1 MIEILEISENELIIL
16 NKTKKNCWINV
27 FSPTEEEIQKLKKII
42 DIPEELLTS
51 LKDIAEIPTIEEYP
65 KFTFIIIRSPYNNLR
80 DDYEYYTVPV
90 GIFLTDNLVL
100 TLYYHEN
107 DVIPKLKKQR
117 FPFRKTQL
125 IFRLLLTSA
134 RLYLSY
140 LNEINQKIYAIE
152 KALEKSQKNEAIM
165 RLLDIEKSL
174 VYFSTSLK
182 SNEILVERIEK
193 EKILIKTYEDKKMIE
208 KVIDE
213 NKQAIEMTKTYSS
226 ILVNTL
232 DAFASVISNNLN
244 IVMKFLAAVTIIIAI
259 PTLIASVYG
268 MNIGLPFQG
277 SPQAFLIVIMMS
289 LVGVLAAIFI
299 FWKKKFF

>member
-1 MIEILEISENELIIL
+1 MIEILQISEKELVTL
-16 NKTKKNCWINV
+16 NKPKKNCWINV
-27 FSPTEEEIQKLKKII
+27 FNPTEEEIQKLKKII
-42 DIPEELLTS
+42 NIPEELLTS
-51 LKDIAEIPTIEEYP
+51 LKDIEEIPTIEEYE
-65 KFTFIIIRSPYNNLR
+65 KFIFMIIRTPYNNLR

-90 GIFLTDNLVL
+90 GIFITDNLVL

-125 IFRLLLTSA
+125 IFKLLLTSA
-134 RLYLSY
+134 RLYLTY
-140 LNEINQKIYAIE
+140 LSEINKKIYAIE

-165 RLLDIEKSL
+165 KLLDIEKSL

-182 SNEILVERIEK
+182 SNGILAERIEK
-193 EKILIKTYEDKKMIE
+193 ERILIKTKEDKKLIE

-232 DAFASVISNNLN
+232 DAFASIISNNLN

-268 MNIGLPFQG
+268 MNINLPFQ
-277 SPQAFLIVIMMS
+277 SDIHAFLIVMIIS
-289 LVGVLAAIFI
+289 LIGTLAAVFI
-299 FWKKKFF
+299 FLKKKFF